1 MEKYLDTLVD
11 MFNNLTDRQKDE
23 VLNRMETSIIMN
35 RMFGIPCVEPEQ
47 IILDEYINNVLSTV
61 SELTDYHEKLWKEQK
76 NIVKILNILKFN

>member
-47 IILDEYINNVLSTV
+47 IILDVVMEDVQTILS
-61 SELTDYHEKLWKEQK
+61 SLE
-76 NIVKILNILKFN
+76 